1 MIAHETIYLSN
12 ENLKM
17 NLNHRLTNLVI
28 DMCYVLKLVKCVVNV
43 LF

>member
-1 MIAHETIYLSN
+1 MISQKAKELDN

-28 DMCYVLKLVKCVVNV
+28 EISYVLILVKCVVNV